1 MIVTVTA
8 NPALDVTYRVGALEP
23 GAVIRPAEVRKRAG
37 GKGFNVARVLHALG
51 REVLALGPVGGADA
65 TLIREDLAAA
75 GIPHRL
81 TGIAGVTRRTTALVA
96 PDAVTLVNEPGPRLS
111 EVEWGQVA
119 GEVARQLE
127 HADVLVCSGSLP
139 PGAPSDGYAHL
150 IGLARKAG
158 VPVVL
163 DTSGE
168 ALREGI
174 RAGPDV
180 VKPNADELRE
190 LTDDPH
196 ELRARGAGAVLVSL
210 GADGMLAATPD
221 GTWLARPSRKLGG
234 NTTGAGDAA
243 VAGIALNPR
252 QDWPAVLRQAVAL
265 SAAAVLGP
273 LAGDVDLDHYRREL
287 GAVTV
292 EETHA
297 TGVNG

>member
-37 GKGFNVARVLHALG
+37 GKGVNVARVLHALG
-51 REVLALGPVGGADA
+51 HPVLALGPVGGTDA
-65 TLIREDLAAA
+65 ELIREDLAAA

-81 TGIAGVTRRTTALVA
+81 TAIAGVTRRTTALVA
-96 PDAVTLVNEPGPRLS
+96 PGEVTLVNEPGPRLS
-111 EVEWGQVA
+111 EVEWNGLA
-119 GEVARQLE
+119 EEVARQLD
-127 HADVLVCSGSLP
+127 HASALVCSGSLP
-139 PGAPSDGYAHL
+139 PGVPADGYARL

-163 DTSGE
+163 DTSGD
-168 ALREGI
+168 ALREGLK
-174 RAGPDV
+174 AGPDV

-190 LTDDPH
+190 LADDPR
-196 ELRARGAGAVLVSL
+196 ELRARGAGAVLVSQ
-210 GADGMLAATPD
+210 GAEGMLAVTER
-221 GTWLARPSRKLGG
+221 GTWLARPSRALDG

-243 VAGIALNPR
+243 VAGIALNLH
-252 QDWPAVLRQAVAL
+252 QDWPAVLRHAVAL

-273 LAGDVDLDHYRREL
+273 LAGDVDLDHYRREV

>member
-8 NPALDVTYRVGALEP
+8 NPALDVTYRIGALEP

-37 GKGFNVARVLHALG
+37 GKGINVARVLHALG
-51 REVLALGPVGGADA
+51 RETLAIAPVGGTDA
-65 TLIREDLAAA
+65 ELFREDLAAA

-81 TGIAGVTRRTTALVA
+81 TAIDGATRRTTALVA
-96 PDAVTLVNEPGPRLS
+96 PDDVTLVNEPGPRMS
-111 EVEWGQVA
+111 EVDWQRLT
-119 GEVARQLE
+119 GEVGKHLE
-127 HADVLVCSGSLP
+127 HAGVLVCSGSLP
-139 PGAPSDGYAHL
+139 PGAPLDGYAQL
-150 IGLARKAG
+150 IVLAKNAG
-158 VPVVL
+158 VPTVL

-174 RAGPDV
+174 KSGPDV

-190 LTDDPH
+190 LTGDPH
-196 ELRARGAGAVLVSL
+196 ELRAGGAGAVLVSL
-210 GADGMLAATPD
+210 GPRGMLAATAD
-221 GTWLARPSRKLGG
+221 GTWLARPSRKLDG

-243 VAGIALNPR
+243 VAGIAMNLHR
-252 QDWPAVLRQAVAL
+252 SWPEVLRHAVAL

-273 LAGDVDLDHYRREL
+273 LAGDADLAHYRREL